1 MDESPSIATG
11 VVGEVA
17 PPVSMHAVKR
27 ALLGRPIPTSHE
39 MHERLG
45 RATGLAV
52 FASDALSSSAYA
64 TEEILLIL
72 ALAGT
77 AALHVAVPISLGI
90 ALLLAIVVG
99 SYRQTILAYPSAGG
113 AYIVSREN
121 LGTYPSLVAG
131 AALLTDYV
139 LTVSVSVAAGI
150 AAVTSA
156 IPTLYPYRVELCVLG
171 VFLITVANLRGV
183 RESGRLFA
191 VPTYAFIAGYVL
203 MIGWGAMVW
212 ARAGTGGGPA
222 VPAVSP
228 AAVAPELTLFLIL
241 RAFASGCVALTGI
254 EAVSNGVPAFRPPEA
269 RNARQV
275 LVLLG
280 TVLIGLFIG
289 ITFLVNGF
297 GLTPTAQETVNSQLA
312 RRVFGDDS
320 VLYYLVQAMTTLIL
334 ILAANTSFAD
344 FPRLSSFM
352 ARDRFMPRQLAS
364 RGDRLA
370 FSNGIIILAVLSAL
384 LLVVF
389 HAETHALIPLYAIG
403 VFVSFTLSQIGMVR
417 FWFRER
423 GPRWPTRAVLNAMGA
438 VATGI
443 VTLIIATTKFTHG
456 AWLVI
461 LLIPLLVLLLVT
473 IRRHYDDVAGQLSL
487 EGLEPQELPPG
498 RHHVL
503 VLVGDVHRGVLG
515 AIRYARAI
523 SPNARAMYVEIDA
536 ESRRRL
542 EQRWTKWANGMPLV
556 VLRSP
561 YRSVVGPLLECVD
574 RLQQEA
580 PDALITIILPEFL
593 PVRWWQQLLHNQT
606 ALLIKG
612 ALLFR
617 RGIIVTDVPYHLA
630 AKAQEPSGR
639 THGPPSAT
647 R

>member
-1 MDESPSIATG
+1 MSIQAF
-11 VVGEVA
+11 
-17 PPVSMHAVKR
+17 KR
-27 ALLGRPIPTSHE
+27 ALLGQPIPTAHE
-39 MHERLG
+39 VHERLG

-77 AALHVAVPISLGI
+77 GALHVGMPISVGI
-90 ALLLAIVVG
+90 AILIAIVVS

-156 IPTLYPYRVELCVLG
+156 VPSLYPYRVELCVLG
-171 VFLITVANLRGV
+171 VLVIAVANLRGV
-183 RESGRLFA
+183 RESGRVFA
-191 VPTYAFIAGYVL
+191 IPTYAFIGSYVL
-203 MIGWGAMVW
+203 MIGWGMLVLMRGA
-212 ARAGTGGGPA
+212 APSAA
-222 VPAVSP
+222 ALPAVSS
-228 AAVAPELTLFLIL
+228 AGDAQALTLFLIL

-269 RNARQV
+269 KNARQV
-275 LVLLG
+275 LVALG
-280 TVLIGLFIG
+280 AVLTVLFVG
-289 ITFLVNGF
+289 ITFLANGF
-297 GLTPTAQETVNSQLA
+297 GLTPTEQETINSQLA
-312 RRVFGDDS
+312 RRVFGDGS
-320 VLYYLVQAMTTLIL
+320 PIYYVVQALTMLIL
-334 ILAANTSFAD
+334 IIAANTSFAD

-352 ARDRFMPRQLAS
+352 ARDRFMPRQFAS

-389 HAETHALIPLYAIG
+389 RAETHALIPLYAIG
-403 VFVSFTLSQIGMVR
+403 VFVSFTLSQLGMVR

-423 GPRWPTRAVLNAMGA
+423 GLHWQMRATLNATGA
-438 VATGI
+438 VTTG
-443 VTLIIATTKFTHG
+443 VVSLIIAITKFTHG

-461 LLIPLLVLLLVT
+461 LLIPLVVLLLLT
-473 IRRHYDDVAGQLSL
+473 IRRHYDDVAYQLSL
-487 EGLEPQELPPG
+487 EGLEPEDPPPAC
-498 RHHVL
+498 HHVI

-523 SPNARAMYVEIDA
+523 SPEARAVYVEIDA
-536 ESRRRL
+536 EGRRRL
-542 EQRWTKWANGMPLV
+542 EQRWAKWASGIPLV

-561 YRSVVGPLLECVD
+561 YRSVVGPLLEYVD
-574 RLQQEA
+574 GLQHEA
-580 PDALITIILPEFL
+580 PDTLVTIVLPEFL
-593 PVRWWQQLLHNQT
+593 PGRWWQQLLHNQT

-617 RGIIVTDVPYHLA
+617 RGVIVTDVPYHLA
-630 AKAQEPSGR
+630 ARGREPDPAHPVSRVMNRAG
-639 THGPPSAT
+639 GGGVG
-647 R
+647 

>member
-1 MDESPSIATG
+1 MS
-11 VVGEVA
+11 VQ
-17 PPVSMHAVKR
+17 AVKR
-27 ALLGRPIPTSHE
+27 ALLGHPIPTSHE

-45 RATGLAV
+45 RATGLSV

-77 AALHVAVPISLGI
+77 GALHVGMPISVGI
-90 ALLLAIVVG
+90 AVLIAIVVS
-99 SYRQTILAYPSAGG
+99 SYRQTIIAYPSAGG

-156 IPTLYPYRVELCVLG
+156 VPALYPYRVELCVLG
-171 VFLITVANLRGV
+171 VLGITVANLRGV

-191 VPTYAFIAGYVL
+191 VPTYAFIASYVV
-203 MIGWGAMVW
+203 MICWGALVW
-212 ARAGTGGGPA
+212 ARGGAEAAAPGPA
-222 VPAVSP
+222 TSTMAGVQT
-228 AAVAPELTLFLIL
+228 LTVFLIL

-269 RNARQV
+269 KNARQV
-275 LVLLG
+275 LVALG
-280 TVLIGLFIG
+280 AVLITLFVG
-289 ITFLVNGF
+289 ITFLANAF
-297 GLTPTAQETVNSQLA
+297 GLMPTEQETINSQLA
-312 RRVFGDDS
+312 RRVFGDGS
-320 VLYYLVQAMTTLIL
+320 ALYYLVQALTMLIL
-334 ILAANTSFAD
+334 VLAANTSFAD

-352 ARDRFMPRQLAS
+352 ARDRFMPRQFAS

-389 HAETHALIPLYAIG
+389 RAETHALIPLYAIG
-403 VFVSFTLSQIGMVR
+403 VFVSFTLSQLGMVR

-423 GPRWPTRAVLNAMGA
+423 GPRWPMRATLNATGA
-438 VATGI
+438 VTTG
-443 VTLIIATTKFTHG
+443 VVALVIAVTKFTHG

-461 LLIPLLVLLLVT
+461 LLIPIVVLLLLT
-473 IRRHYDDVAGQLSL
+473 IRRHYDDVAVQLSL
-487 EGLEPQELPPG
+487 DGLTPEDSLPAD
-498 RHHVL
+498 HHVL
-503 VLVGDVHRGVLG
+503 VLIGDVHRGVLG

-523 SPNARAMYVEIDA
+523 SPTARAVYIEVDA

-542 EQRWTKWANGMPLV
+542 EQRWAKWAGGMPLV

-561 YRSVVGPLLECVD
+561 YRSVVGPLLEYVD
-574 RLQQEA
+574 RLLQEA
-580 PDALITIILPEFL
+580 PDSLVTIVLPEFL
-593 PVRWWQQLLHNQT
+593 PGRWWQQLLHNQT

-617 RGIIVTDVPYHLA
+617 RGVIVTDVPYHLA
-630 AKAQEPSGR
+630 AKVRAIDTRRPA
-639 THGPPSAT
+639 PPAIT
-647 R
+647 PR

>member
-1 MDESPSIATG
+1 
-11 VVGEVA
+11 V
-17 PPVSMHAVKR
+17 
-27 ALLGRPIPTSHE
+27 
-39 MHERLG
+39 
-45 RATGLAV
+45 
-52 FASDALSSSAYA
+52 
-64 TEEILLIL
+64 
-72 ALAGT
+72 
-77 AALHVAVPISLGI
+77 ALHTAVPISLAI

-150 AAVTSA
+150 AAITSA
-156 IPTLYPYRVELCVLG
+156 VPSLYPYRVELCLLGVLG
-171 VFLITVANLRGV
+171 ITVANLRGV

-191 VPTYAFIAGYVL
+191 VPTYAFIVFYLL
-203 MIGWGAMVW
+203 MIGWGALIWIRGDAV
-212 ARAGTGGGPA
+212 AGGA
-222 VPAVSP
+222 A
-228 AAVAPELTLFLIL
+228 AAVTPTMGTQELTLFLIL

-280 TVLIGLFIG
+280 AVLITLFVA
-289 ITFLVNGF
+289 ITFLANAF
-297 GLTPTAQETVNSQLA
+297 GLTPTEQETINSQLA
-312 RRVFGDDS
+312 RRVFGAGS

-334 ILAANTSFAD
+334 VLAANTSFAD

-352 ARDRFMPRQLAS
+352 ARDRFMPRQFAS

-389 HAETHALIPLYAIG
+389 KAETHALIPLYAIG
-403 VFVSFTLSQIGMVR
+403 VFVSFTLSQLGMVR
-417 FWFRER
+417 FWLRER
-423 GPRWPTRAVLNAMGA
+423 GPRWAMRAVVN
-438 VATGI
+438 ATGAGATG
-443 VTLIIATTKFTHG
+443 VVALIIATTKFTHG

-473 IRRHYDDVAGQLSL
+473 IRRHYDDVARQLSL
-487 EGLEPQELPPG
+487 ERLEPHDPPPAH
-498 RHHVL
+498 HHVF

-515 AIRYARAI
+515 AIRYAQAI
-523 SPNARAMYVEIDA
+523 SRNARAVYIETDA
-536 ESRRRL
+536 DNRRRL
-542 EQRWTKWANGMPLV
+542 EERWSKWANGMSLV

-561 YRSVVGPLLECVD
+561 YRSVVGPLLEYVD
-574 RLQQEA
+574 RLQHEA
-580 PDALITIILPEFL
+580 PDTLITIVLPEFL
-593 PVRWWQQLLHNQT
+593 PARWWQPLLHNQT

-617 RGIIVTDVPYHLA
+617 RGVIVIDVPYHLA
-630 AKAQEPSGR
+630 AKTRETDGDGPGAPIGSGVG
-639 THGPPSAT
+639 TGTAEASGVPT
-647 R
+647 

>member
-1 MDESPSIATG
+1 M
-11 VVGEVA
+11 
-17 PPVSMHAVKR
+17 
-27 ALLGRPIPTSHE
+27 
-39 MHERLG
+39 
-45 RATGLAV
+45 
-52 FASDALSSSAYA
+52 
-64 TEEILLIL
+64 
-72 ALAGT
+72 
-77 AALHVAVPISLGI
+77 PISLGI
-90 ALLLAIVVG
+90 AVLIAIVVS

-156 IPTLYPYRVELCVLG
+156 LPTLYPYRVELCVLG
-171 VFLITVANLRGV
+171 VLGITVANLRGV

-191 VPTYAFIAGYVL
+191 VPTYAFIASYVL
-203 MIGWGAMVW
+203 MIGWGAVVW
-212 ARAGTGGGPA
+212 MRARRGESSPPLPAG
-222 VPAVSP
+222 SP
-228 AAVAPELTLFLIL
+228 ATGAQELTLFLIL

-269 RNARQV
+269 QNARQV

-280 TVLIGLFIG
+280 AVLIGLFVG
-289 ITFLVNGF
+289 ITFLANGF
-297 GLTPTAQETVNSQLA
+297 GLTPTGHETVNSQLA
-312 RRVFGDDS
+312 RRVFGGGS
-320 VLYYLVQAMTTLIL
+320 VLYYLVQALTTLIL
-334 ILAANTSFAD
+334 VIAANTSFAD

-352 ARDRFMPRQLAS
+352 ARDRFMPRQLSS

-403 VFVSFTLSQIGMVR
+403 VFVSFTLSQLGMVR

-423 GPRWPTRAVLNAMGA
+423 GPRWPMRAVLNGMGA
-438 VATGI
+438 VTTG
-443 VTLIIATTKFTHG
+443 VVALIIATTKFTHG

-487 EGLEPQELPPG
+487 DGLEPQEPPPG

-515 AIRYARAI
+515 AVRYAQAM
-523 SPNARAMYVEIDA
+523 SPTAQAVYIEVDA

-542 EQRWTKWANGMPLV
+542 EQRWAKWASSMPLV

-561 YRSVVGPLLECVD
+561 YRSVIGPLLEYVD
-574 RLQQEA
+574 RLQREA
-580 PDALITIILPEFL
+580 PDTLITIVLPEFV

-612 ALLFR
+612 AMLFR
-617 RGIIVTDVPYHLA
+617 RGVIVIDVPYHLTG
-630 AKAQEPSGR
+630 KARGADGDSN
-639 THGPPSAT
+639 GPPAAPTTREPQETSSA
-647 R
+647 RLQP

>member
-1 MDESPSIATG
+1 MQT
-11 VVGEVA
+11 
-17 PPVSMHAVKR
+17 VKR
-27 ALLGRPIPTSHE
+27 AVLGEPIPTSHE
-39 MHERLG
+39 EHERLG

-77 AALHVAVPISLGI
+77 GALHVGLPISLGI
-90 ALLLAIVVG
+90 AVLIAIVVS
-99 SYRQTILAYPSAGG
+99 SYRQTIIAYPSAGG

-156 IPTLYPYRVELCVLG
+156 VPALYPYRVELCLLGVLG
-171 VFLITVANLRGV
+171 ITVANLRGV

-191 VPTYAFIAGYVL
+191 VPTYAFIASYVL
-203 MIGWGAMVW
+203 MIVWGVVVW
-212 ARAGTGGGPA
+212 ARGGSGGEVAPPGMLPGTGA
-222 VPAVSP
+222 S
-228 AAVAPELTLFLIL
+228 ELTLFLIL

-254 EAVSNGVPAFRPPEA
+254 EAVSNGVPAFRRPEA
-269 RNARQV
+269 KNARQV

-280 TVLIGLFIG
+280 TVLIGLFVG
-289 ITFLVNGF
+289 ITFLANGF
-297 GLTPTAQETVNSQLA
+297 GLTPTTQETINSQLA
-312 RRVFGDDS
+312 RRVFGGGS
-320 VLYYLVQAMTTLIL
+320 VLYYLVQALTTLIL
-334 ILAANTSFAD
+334 VIAANTSFAD

-352 ARDRFMPRQLAS
+352 ARDRFMPRQFAS

-389 HAETHALIPLYAIG
+389 HADTHALIPLYAIG
-403 VFVSFTLSQIGMVR
+403 VFVSFTLSQLGMVR
-417 FWFRER
+417 FWFREH
-423 GPRWPTRAVLNAMGA
+423 GPRWPMRAVLNGA
-438 VATGI
+438 GALTTGI
-443 VTLIIATTKFTHG
+443 VALVIATTKFTHG

-461 LLIPLLVLLLVT
+461 LLIPSLVLLLMT

-487 EGLEPQELPPG
+487 DGLEPHELPPG
-498 RHHVL
+498 HHHVL

-515 AIRYARAI
+515 AVRYARAM
-523 SPNARAMYVEIDA
+523 SPAARAVYIEVDA

-542 EQRWTKWANGMPLV
+542 EQRWATWARDMPLV
-556 VLRSP
+556 VLQSP
-561 YRSVVGPLLECVD
+561 YRSVLGPLLEYVD

-580 PDALITIILPEFL
+580 PETLITIVLPEFV

-612 ALLFR
+612 AMLFR
-617 RGIIVTDVPYHLA
+617 RGVIVVDVPYHLA
-630 AKAQEPSGR
+630 ANGRRSNGKADRPPVASMTPEPR
-639 THGPPSAT
+639 DAPSA
-647 R
+647 RLRA

>member
-1 MDESPSIATG
+1 MSI
-11 VVGEVA
+11 
-17 PPVSMHAVKR
+17 SNLKR
-27 ALLGRPIPTSHE
+27 ALLGHPIPTSHE

-77 AALHVAVPISLGI
+77 TALHVGVPISLGI
-90 ALLLAIVVG
+90 ALLIAIVVS

-121 LGTYPSLVAG
+121 LGVYPSLVAG

-156 IPTLYPYRVELCVLG
+156 VPALYPYRVELCILG
-171 VFLITVANLRGV
+171 VLAITVANLRGV
-183 RESGRLFA
+183 RESGRVFA
-191 VPTYAFIAGYVL
+191 VPTYAFIAAYAL
-203 MIGWGAMVW
+203 MIVWGLVAW
-212 ARAGTGGGPA
+212 ARSTTEGAPAGVMTE
-222 VPAVSP
+222 S
-228 AAVAPELTLFLIL
+228 AAGSSELTLFLIL

-269 RNARQV
+269 KNARQV

-280 TVLIGLFIG
+280 VVLISLFVG
-289 ITFLVNGF
+289 ITFLANGF
-297 GLTPTAQETVNSQLA
+297 GLTPTPQETINSQLA
-312 RRVFGDDS
+312 RRVFGGGS
-320 VLYYLVQAMTTLIL
+320 VLYYLVQALTTLIL
-334 ILAANTSFAD
+334 IIAANTSFAD

-352 ARDRFMPRQLAS
+352 ARDRFMPRQFAS

-403 VFVSFTLSQIGMVR
+403 VFVSFTLSQLGMVR

-423 GPRWPTRAVLNAMGA
+423 GSHWPMRAVLNATGA
-438 VATGI
+438 VTTG
-443 VTLIIATTKFTHG
+443 VVALIIATTKFTHG

-487 EGLEPQELPPG
+487 DGLEPQEPPPG

-503 VLVGDVHRGVLG
+503 VPIGDVHRGVVG
-515 AIRYARAI
+515 AIRYARAM
-523 SPNARAMYVEIDA
+523 SPSARAVYIEVDA
-536 ESRRRL
+536 ESRIRL
-542 EQRWTKWANGMPLV
+542 EERWAKWANGMPLV

-561 YRSVVGPLLECVD
+561 YRSVIGPLLDYVD
-574 RLQQEA
+574 RLQEEA
-580 PDALITIILPEFL
+580 PDSIVTIVLPEFV

-612 ALLFR
+612 AMLFR
-617 RGIIVTDVPYHLA
+617 RGVIVIDVPYHLA
-630 AKAQEPSGR
+630 AKTRGADGPSRGQSGAS
-639 THGPPSAT
+639 GPRETRGSPSA
-647 R
+647 RLQA

>member
-1 MDESPSIATG
+1 
-11 VVGEVA
+11 
-17 PPVSMHAVKR
+17 VSVQAVKR
-27 ALLGRPIPTSHE
+27 VLLGQPIPTSHE

-77 AALHVAVPISLGI
+77 GALHVGMPISVGI
-90 ALLLAIVVG
+90 ALLIAIVVS

-156 IPTLYPYRVELCVLG
+156 VPALYPYRVELCVLG
-171 VFLITVANLRGV
+171 VLGITVANLRGV
-183 RESGRLFA
+183 RESGRVFA
-191 VPTYAFIAGYVL
+191 VPTYAFIGSYVL
-203 MIGWGAMVW
+203 MIGWGTVLW
-212 ARAGTGGGPA
+212 ARGAPVGTLAGPA
-222 VPAVSP
+222 PSP
-228 AAVAPELTLFLIL
+228 ATDAQMLTVFLIL

-254 EAVSNGVPAFRPPEA
+254 EAVSNGVPAFRPPESK
-269 RNARQV
+269 NARQV
-275 LVLLG
+275 LVALG
-280 TVLIGLFIG
+280 AVLICLFVG
-289 ITFLVNGF
+289 ITFLANAF
-297 GLTPTAQETVNSQLA
+297 SLTPTEQETINSQLA
-312 RRVFGDDS
+312 RRVFGDGS
-320 VLYYLVQAMTTLIL
+320 VLYYVVQALTMLIL
-334 ILAANTSFAD
+334 VIAANTSFAD

-352 ARDRFMPRQLAS
+352 ARDRFMPRQFAS

-384 LLVVF
+384 LLIVF

-403 VFVSFTLSQIGMVR
+403 VFVSFTLSQLGMVR
-417 FWFRER
+417 FWFREH
-423 GPRWPTRAVLNAMGA
+423 GPRWPMRATLNATGA
-438 VATGI
+438 VTTGI
-443 VTLIIATTKFTHG
+443 VALVIAVTKFTHG

-461 LLIPLLVLLLVT
+461 LLIPILVLLLLT
-473 IRRHYDDVAGQLSL
+473 IRRHYDDVAVQLSL
-487 EGLEPQELPPG
+487 DGMTPDDAPPAQ
-498 RHHVL
+498 HHVL

-523 SPNARAMYVEIDA
+523 SPDARAVYVEIDA
-536 ESRRRL
+536 DSRRRL
-542 EQRWTKWANGMPLV
+542 EHRWAKWAGGMPLV

-561 YRSVVGPLLECVD
+561 YRSVVGPLLEYVD
-574 RLQQEA
+574 RLQREA
-580 PDALITIILPEFL
+580 PDSLVTIVLPEFL
-593 PVRWWQQLLHNQT
+593 PGRWWQQLLHNQT

-612 ALLFR
+612 ALLFH
-617 RGIIVTDVPYHLA
+617 RGVIVTDVPYHLVARAREADA
-630 AKAQEPSGR
+630 AHPVSR
-639 THGPPSAT
+639 VS
-647 R
+647 

>member
-1 MDESPSIATG
+1 MSIQT
-11 VVGEVA
+11 
-17 PPVSMHAVKR
+17 VKR
-27 ALLGRPIPTSHE
+27 AVLGQPIPTSQE

-52 FASDALSSSAYA
+52 FAPDALSSSAYA

-90 ALLLAIVVG
+90 ALLLAIVVS

-156 IPTLYPYRVELCVLG
+156 VPTLYPHRVELCVLG

-203 MIGWGAMVW
+203 MIGWGAIVW
-212 ARAGTGGGPA
+212 ARAGTGGEPT
-222 VPAVSP
+222 VPGMSP
-228 AAVAPELTLFLIL
+228 AALAPELTLFLIL

-280 TVLIGLFIG
+280 TVLIGLFVG
-289 ITFLVNGF
+289 ITFLANGF
-297 GLTPTAQETVNSQLA
+297 ALAPTAQETVNSQLA
-312 RRVFGDDS
+312 RRVFGDGS

-352 ARDRFMPRQLAS
+352 ARDRFMPRQFAS

-389 HAETHALIPLYAIG
+389 HAETHALISLYAIG
-403 VFVSFTLSQIGMVR
+403 VFVSFTLSQFGMVR

-423 GPRWPTRAVLNAMGA
+423 GSRWPMRAALNGIGA
-438 VATGI
+438 VATGV

-461 LLIPLLVLLLVT
+461 LLIPLLVLLLMT

-487 EGLEPQELPPG
+487 EGLEPHELPPE

-503 VLVGDVHRGVLG
+503 VLVGDVHRGVL
-515 AIRYARAI
+515 AALRYARAI
-523 SPNARAMYVEIDA
+523 SPNAHAIYVEIDA

-542 EQRWTKWANGMPLV
+542 EPRWAKWASSMPLV
-556 VLRSP
+556 VLQSP
-561 YRSVVGPLLECVD
+561 YRSVVGPLLEYVD
-574 RLQQEA
+574 RLQRQA
-580 PDALITIILPEFL
+580 PDTLITIVLPEFL

-617 RGIIVTDVPYHLA
+617 RGVIVTDVPYHLA
-630 AKAQEPSGR
+630 ARAGEPDGE
-639 THGPPSAT
+639 GPGSSLASAV

>member
-1 MDESPSIATG
+1 VSIRTL
-11 VVGEVA
+11 
-17 PPVSMHAVKR
+17 KR
-27 ALLGRPIPTSHE
+27 RLLGQPIPTAHE
-39 MHERLG
+39 IHERLG

-72 ALAGT
+72 TLAGT
-77 AALHVAVPISLGI
+77 AALHVSVPISLGI

-150 AAVTSA
+150 AAMTSA
-156 IPTLYPYRVELCVLG
+156 VAPLYPYRVELCALAVLA
-171 VFLITVANLRGV
+171 ITVANLRGV

-191 VPTYAFIAGYVL
+191 IPTYAFVGAYVL
-203 MIGWGAMVW
+203 MIGWGVVVW
-212 ARAGTGGGPA
+212 LRGGLPVGGPA
-222 VPAVSP
+222 PV
-228 AAVAPELTLFLIL
+228 AAALPGMQELTLFLML

-269 RNARQV
+269 QNARQV
-275 LVLLG
+275 LVMLG
-280 TVLIGLFIG
+280 TILIGLFIG
-289 ITFLVNGF
+289 ITFLANVF
-297 GLTPTAQETVNSQLA
+297 GLVPAEQETVNSQLA
-312 RRVFGDDS
+312 RRVFGDGS
-320 VLYYLVQAMTTLIL
+320 VLYYVVQAMTMLIL
-334 ILAANTSFAD
+334 VLAANTSFAD

-352 ARDRFMPRQLAS
+352 ARDRFMPRQFAR

-370 FSNGIIILAVLSAL
+370 FSNGIIILALLSAL

-389 HAETHALIPLYAIG
+389 KADTHALIPLYAVG
-403 VFVSFTLSQIGMVR
+403 VFVSFTLSQLGMVR
-417 FWFRER
+417 YWLRQR
-423 GPRWPTRAVLNAMGA
+423 GPRWPMRVTLNGTGA
-438 VATGI
+438 AATGI
-443 VTLIIATTKFTHG
+443 VTLIIAMTKFTHG
-456 AWLVI
+456 AWIVI
-461 LLIPLLVLLLVT
+461 LLIPLLVLLLVAV
-473 IRRHYDDVAGQLSL
+473 RRHYDDVAHQLSL
-487 EGLEPQELPPG
+487 EGVEQHELPPA

-503 VLVGDVHRGVLG
+503 LLVADVHRGVLA
-515 AIRYARAI
+515 AIRYARAL
-523 SPNARAMYVEIDA
+523 SSHARGVSIETDA

-542 EQRWTKWANGMPLV
+542 EDRWTKWAAGMPLV

-561 YRSVVGPLLECVD
+561 YRSVVGPLLEYVD
-574 RLQQEA
+574 GLQREA
-580 PDALITIILPEFL
+580 PDVLVTIVLPEFL
-593 PVRWWQQLLHNQT
+593 PARWWQQLLHNQT

-617 RGIIVTDVPYHLA
+617 RGVIVVDVPYHLV
-630 AKAQEPSGR
+630 AKARDPQGDGLGAVILPRMRKSKSR
-639 THGPPSAT
+639 SSPTV

>member
-1 MDESPSIATG
+1 MQ
-11 VVGEVA
+11 
-17 PPVSMHAVKR
+17 AVKR
-27 ALLGRPIPTSHE
+27 AVLGHPIPTSHE
-39 MHERLG
+39 AHERLG

-77 AALHVAVPISLGI
+77 GALHVGMPISVCI
-90 ALLLAIVVG
+90 AILIAIVVS

-156 IPTLYPYRVELCVLG
+156 VPSLYPYRVELCVLG
-171 VFLITVANLRGV
+171 VLGIAVANLRGV
-183 RESGRLFA
+183 RESGRVFA
-191 VPTYAFIAGYVL
+191 IPTYAFIGSYVL
-203 MIGWGAMVW
+203 MIGWGMIVL
-212 ARAGTGGGPA
+212 ARGTAASADALPA
-222 VPAVSP
+222 TGSVGHAQ
-228 AAVAPELTLFLIL
+228 ALTLFLIL

-269 RNARQV
+269 KNARQV
-275 LVLLG
+275 LVALG
-280 TVLIGLFIG
+280 AVLTVLFVG
-289 ITFLVNGF
+289 ITFLANGF
-297 GLTPTAQETVNSQLA
+297 GLTPSEQETINSQLA
-312 RRVFGDDS
+312 RRVFGDGS
-320 VLYYLVQAMTTLIL
+320 ALYYVVQALTMLIL
-334 ILAANTSFAD
+334 IIAANTSFAD

-352 ARDRFMPRQLAS
+352 ARDRFMPRQFAS

-389 HAETHALIPLYAIG
+389 RAETHALIPLYAIG
-403 VFVSFTLSQIGMVR
+403 VFVSFTLSQLGMVR
-417 FWFRER
+417 FWFRDR
-423 GPRWPTRAVLNAMGA
+423 GPHWQMRATLNATGA
-438 VATGI
+438 VTTG
-443 VTLIIATTKFTHG
+443 VVSLIIAITKFTHG

-461 LLIPLLVLLLVT
+461 LLIPLVVLLLLT
-473 IRRHYDDVAGQLSL
+473 IRRHYDDVAYQLSL
-487 EGLEPQELPPG
+487 EGLEPEDPPPA

-515 AIRYARAI
+515 AIRYAKAI
-523 SPNARAMYVEIDA
+523 SPDAYAVYVEVDA

-542 EQRWTKWANGMPLV
+542 EQRWAKWASSMPLV

-561 YRSVVGPLLECVD
+561 YRSVVGPLLEHVD
-574 RLQQEA
+574 RLQHEA
-580 PDALITIILPEFL
+580 SDTLVTIILPEFL
-593 PVRWWQQLLHNQT
+593 PGRWWQQLLHNQT

-617 RGIIVTDVPYHLA
+617 RGVIVTDVPYHLA
-630 AKAQEPSGR
+630 ARSRDPGAPR
-639 THGPPSAT
+639 TLSHKS
-647 R
+647 